1 MKKLLLSLL
10 ALIPALT
17 LSAQSLY
24 LYQGNVVTVVNAST
38 AGDMTYSGTTLT
50 IQDNNYLLSEIDS
63 IIIKNEEVDTK
74 NVQVVYSP
82 NNQVKVFVPIQLSHY
97 LAIVADDS
105 HVNIT
110 STQVE
115 GDEIFYT
122 LSGTS
127 TDGSFTQNGEYKC
140 SLVLDGINLT
150 STQGAAINIQN
161 GKRIDVYVADGTTN
175 SLVDCAGGTQTACF
189 RIKGHAEFKGNGT
202 LNIEGNTSHAYKS
215 NEYTA
220 LKNSFGGVININ
232 KSANDA
238 IHVDQYFEMNNG
250 TININ
255 NTPGDGIQVEKT
267 TDPADEFNGQM
278 ILNGGTI
285 NMTLT
290 ADGSTGL
297 KVESDVLTITGGTY
311 TINMSGNN
319 SDGVSAYAALITN
332 TTSEPLITLNQA
344 GGTLPDPLGGTKKS
358 CCFKTESD
366 MRFEAGTMNVF
377 PTGKKAKGVKVGGA
391 YYYSAKTKLNV
402 TPEVEYSMIP
412 IN

>member
-110 STQVE
+110 STQIE

-232 KSANDA
+232 
-238 IHVDQYFEMNNG
+238 
-250 TININ
+250 

-267 TDPADEFNGQM
+267 TNPADTLNGQM
-278 ILNGGTI
+278 ILNGGSI

-290 ADGSTGL
+290 ADESTGL

-332 TTSEPLITLNQA
+332 TTSEPLITINQA